1 MKNGGKNKTVA
12 VFILFSVCTVGNVCA
27 CVWVTACQ
35 CTLCVMLIV
44 LKQQILN
51 CMCPRQIS
59 FGTTKS
65 SQVTYVTMVPQW
77 SPRGRYGER
86 RQRDPCLKHTYI
98 KTPPVGRRQPMM
110 SLPARPQYKGR
121 RENTSSTSSSEC
133 LRPKHGTQ
141 PRGRSVSFPTRGT
154 MVTYVT

>member
-1 MKNGGKNKTVA
+1 
-12 VFILFSVCTVGNVCA
+12 
-27 CVWVTACQ
+27 
-35 CTLCVMLIV
+35 MLIGDP
-44 LKQQILN
+44 LGEGSN
-51 CMCPRQIS
+51 A
-59 FGTTKS
+59 S
-65 SQVTYVTMVPQW
+65 STDNHGSQSGERDTA

-121 RENTSSTSSSEC
+121 RENTSSTSSSES

-141 PRGRSVSFPTRGT
+141 PRGRSVSFHTRGT